1 MVYKSWMQQR
11 DEELLEETPE
21 AKSDFN
27 QKKKHLENLHEKNK
41 VLQEL
46 MVGVKLGDINCIR
59 KFKAQIE
66 VVFGIVKPPLDY
78 HFNEIHEEM
87 LLAFQILNET
97 YSKASRFFSYQPLP
111 LNNDAMSAYI
121 DACENVFTMLNDA
134 QHRLGLGITVEKNM
148 SKKSKIANALE

>member
-1 MVYKSWMQQR
+1 MVYQTWQSQR

-46 MVGVKLGDINCIR
+46 MVGVKLGDRNCIL
-59 KFKAQIE
+59 KFKAQLE
-66 VVFGIVKPPLDY
+66 VVFEIIKPPLKY
-78 HFNEIHEEM
+78 HFNEVHAELIN
-87 LLAFQILNET
+87 AFEYLNEL
-97 YSKASRFFSYQPLP
+97 YSKAAKYFMMQPIP
-111 LNNDAMSAYI
+111 MNNTSVIAFI
-121 DACENVFTMLNDA
+121 EGCENVFSLLNDA